1 MYPIGPV
8 SPRETFQNCQGTNLL
23 EPYICIYLIL
33 RISKFPTQ
41 VSVPLGM
48 QMYGSYSHL
57 ILLLLDDEDLLM
69 ETKTVGVY
77 HTVLSFTLNVSIY

>member
-1 MYPIGPV
+1 M
-8 SPRETFQNCQGTNLL
+8 
-23 EPYICIYLIL
+23 
-33 RISKFPTQ
+33 
-41 VSVPLGM
+41 PLGM

-77 HTVLSFTLNVSIY
+77 HTVLSFTL